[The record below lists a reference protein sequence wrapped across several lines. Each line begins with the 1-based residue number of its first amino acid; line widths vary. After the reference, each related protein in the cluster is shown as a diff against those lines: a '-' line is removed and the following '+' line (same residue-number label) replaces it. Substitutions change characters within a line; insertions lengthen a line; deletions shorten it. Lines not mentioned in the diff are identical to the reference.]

1 MKAIAING
9 SPRKGWNTDLI
20 LQEAL
25 KGATDAGA
33 EVEMIYLYDLNFTGC
48 RSCFA
53 CKRKEVEPAK
63 CFWKDDLSPVLDKIL
78 SADAVFFGTPIYFG
92 EITSQMHALIERLNF
107 ILMTYDD
114 YSKKLFHG
122 KVNCGCFYTMNI
134 PLEGYQKMYAKRMQD
149 SFGVLNKLNGEIL
162 EYACCDTWQFTDY
175 SKFQTAGL
183 DVERKRKSREEQ
195 FPKDLAAAYQMGYK
209 LCRKAILI

>member
-25 KGATDAGA
+25 KGAADAGA
-33 EVEMIYLYDLNFTGC
+33 EVEMIHLYDLNFTGC

-53 CKRKEVEPAK
+53 CKRKGAEPAK

-92 EITSQMHALIERLNF
+92 EITSQMRALIERLSF

-122 KVNCGCFYTMNI
+122 KVNCGCFYTMNV
-134 PLEGYQKMYAKRMQD
+134 LQEGYEKMYEARMQQ
-149 SFGVLNKLNGEIL
+149 SFAVLNKLNGEVVD
-162 EYACCDTWQFTDY
+162 YACCDTLQFSDY
-175 SKFQTAGL
+175 TKFQTAMFS
-183 DVERKRKSREEQ
+183 EEHKRKMREEQ
-195 FPKDLAAAYQMGYK
+195 FPKDLVAAYEIGQK
-209 LCRKAILI
+209 LCGK

>member
-9 SPRKGWNTDLI
+9 SPRKSWNTDLI

-25 KGATDAGA
+25 KGAADAGA
-33 EVEMIYLYDLNFTGC
+33 EVEMVHLYDLNFTGC

-53 CKRKEVEPAK
+53 CKRKGAEPAK

-92 EITSQMHALIERLNF
+92 EITSQMRALIERLSF

-122 KVNCGCFYTMNI
+122 KVNCGCFYTMNV
-134 PLEGYQKMYAKRMQD
+134 PQEGYEKMYEARMQQ
-149 SFGVLNKLNGEIL
+149 SFAVLNKLNGEVVD
-162 EYACCDTWQFTDY
+162 YACCDTLQFSDY
-175 SKFQTAGL
+175 TKFQTAMFS
-183 DVERKRKSREEQ
+183 EEHKRKMREEQ
-195 FPKDLAAAYQMGYK
+195 FPKDLVAAYEIGQK
-209 LCRKAILI
+209 LCGK

>member
-25 KGATDAGA
+25 KGAADAGA
-33 EVEMIYLYDLNFTGC
+33 EVEMIHLYDLNFTGC

-53 CKRKEVEPAK
+53 CKRKGAEPAK

-92 EITSQMHALIERLNF
+92 EITSQMHALIERLSF

-114 YSKKLFHG
+114 YSRKLFHG
-122 KVNCGCFYTMNI
+122 KVNCGCFYTMNVTQ
-134 PLEGYQKMYAKRMQD
+134 EGYEKMYTARMQQ
-149 SFGVLNKLNGEIL
+149 SFGVLHKLNGAVV
-162 EYACCDTWQFTDY
+162 EYACCDTLQFSDY
-175 SKFQTAGL
+175 SKFQSGMFS
-183 DVERKRKSREEQ
+183 EEHKRQMREEQ
-195 FPKDLAAAYQMGYK
+195 FPNDLAAAYQIGQK
-209 LCRKAILI
+209 LCGKE

>member
-9 SPRKGWNTDLI
+9 SPRKGWNTDLV

-25 KGATDAGA
+25 KGAVDAGA
-33 EVEMIYLYDLNFTGC
+33 EVEMIHLYDLNFTGC

-53 CKRKEVEPAK
+53 CKRKGAEPAK

-92 EITSQMHALIERLNF
+92 EITSQMHALIERLSF

-122 KVNCGCFYTMNI
+122 KVNCGCFYTMNV
-134 PLEGYQKMYAKRMQD
+134 PQEGYEKMYEARMQQ
-149 SFGVLNKLNGEIL
+149 SFAVLNKLNGEVVD
-162 EYACCDTWQFTDY
+162 YACCDTLQFSDY
-175 SKFQTAGL
+175 AKFQTAMFS
-183 DVERKRKSREEQ
+183 EEHKHKMREEQ
-195 FPKDLAAAYQMGYK
+195 FPKDLAAAYQIGQK
-209 LCRKAILI
+209 LCGK

>member
-9 SPRKGWNTDLI
+9 SPRKGWNTDLV

-25 KGATDAGA
+25 KGAVDAGA
-33 EVEMIYLYDLNFTGC
+33 EVEMIHLYDLNFTGC

-53 CKRKEVEPAK
+53 CKRKGAEPAK

-92 EITSQMHALIERLNF
+92 EITSQMHALIERLSF

-122 KVNCGCFYTMNI
+122 KVNCGCFYTMNV
-134 PLEGYQKMYAKRMQD
+134 PQEGYEKMYEARMQQ
-149 SFGVLNKLNGEIL
+149 SFAVLNKLNGEVVD
-162 EYACCDTWQFTDY
+162 YACCDTLQFSDY
-175 SKFQTAGL
+175 AKFQTAMFS
-183 DVERKRKSREEQ
+183 EEHKHKMREEQ
-195 FPKDLAAAYQMGYK
+195 FPKDLAEAYQLGQK
-209 LCRKAILI
+209 LCGK